1 MIKFCKK
8 WWFYITIPLLICG
21 ALLLIDGKKD
31 LKNYEDY
38 IFYGIAQ
45 NKVTSRNL
53 KVNFSVR
60 GFPHRRHSVY
70 VEVVYPDGTI
80 DFVSSEEHT
89 AIHRAHYDKD
99 DKIKA
104 YKAQYKLPKLPAG
117 KYRLRVRFEFDTPGW
132 GRLNRDVIISN
143 DIAFEVK

>member
-8 WWFYITIPLLICG
+8 WWFY
-21 ALLLIDGKKD
+21 LLLPTLLVVFLLSLDGKKD

-45 NKVTSRNL
+45 NKVVDNKL
-53 KVNFSVR
+53 KVNFSVK

-70 VEVVYPDGTI
+70 VEIIHPDGSI
-80 DFVSSEEHT
+80 DFVSSEEHLGT
-89 AIHRAHYDKD
+89 HKAHYHKGN
-99 DKIKA
+99 KMKA
-104 YKAQYKLPKLPAG
+104 YKATYKLPDLDAG
-117 KYRLRVRFEFDTPGW
+117 IYKLRVRFEFDSPGW

-143 DIAFEVK
+143 DVEFEVT